1 MNITKMI
8 ELFQQKRIP
17 YLRNHVLNPPN
28 NHHAIIGQWERWWI
42 EDTNESGVTKGIFD
56 EAIACEGRRHADIMF
71 LKKSPDEIF
80 EIKGVA
86 EIENN
91 IEDDTNKYLYKL
103 ETLKRYDEMTD
114 KFPDLEFVILSTI
127 MVIDKNN
134 TYLDFF
140 SPLLKEAKN
149 YSKDSNLSWI
159 IFILKV
165 IKNNKTPREFNI
177 PDYIPNYET
186 YVWYNEYESQGAYVI
201 LQNGKE
207 LTKVGWP
214 E

>member
-1 MNITKMI
+1 
-8 ELFQQKRIP
+8 
-17 YLRNHVLNPPN
+17 
-28 NHHAIIGQWERWWI
+28 
-42 EDTNESGVTKGIFD
+42 
-56 EAIACEGRRHADIMF
+56 MF
-71 LKKSPDEIF
+71 LEKSQNEIF

-103 ETLKRYDEMTD
+103 ETLKRYVEMTD
-114 KFPDLEFVILSTI
+114 KFPDIEFVILNTI
-127 MVIDKNN
+127 MVIDNSN

-140 SPLLKEAKN
+140 SPLLDEAKN
-149 YSKDSNLSWI
+149 YSKYSNLSWI
-159 IFILKV
+159 IFILK
-165 IKNNKTPREFNI
+165 ISKNNKTPREFKV

-186 YVWYNEYESQGAYVI
+186 YVWYNEYEKQGAYVI